1 MATTTA
7 PQSTTADRAATY
19 FTKGLSWAFFAGAL
33 AVSYIHIVHVFHML
47 GLTDWQRYIVP
58 AAIDGLMVLGRI
70 GMAANFA
77 PEARATGKR
86 LFLSMLALSLVANV
100 AAGLESVGGMLWG
113 GLVIMGLVITEWY
126 GPKLR
131 PRPLSPQ
138 ERAAITRKTNAEAT
152 ARAKATASAKRK
164 ARKAPAATAQRAA
177 RDIDAELAAIISTV
191 PRKFR

>member
-1 MATTTA
+1 MTA
-7 PQSTTADRAATY
+7 PTSTTADRAAAY

-33 AVSYIHIVHVFHML
+33 AVSYIHIVHVFWML
-47 GLTDWQRYIVP
+47 GLHDWQRYVVP

-70 GMAANFA
+70 GMASNFA

-86 LFLSMLALSLVANV
+86 LFLSMLALSLIANV

-138 ERAAITRKTNAEAT
+138 ERAAITRKANAEAT
-152 ARAKATASAKRK
+152 AQAKATQAAKRRAAK
-164 ARKAPAATAQRAA
+164 RPAAKAKATVGRT
-177 RDIDAELAAIISTV
+177 DLDAELAKLTA
-191 PRKFR
+191 